1 MIRKSDLLEMQL
13 EIQKA
18 FQKMERRISDL
29 ENELAKQELR
39 HKAEIQ
45 QLEMSISHT
54 KAIEDLKAKQASAPV
69 ETEAEKLA
77 REKAER
83 RASVMMQYCEDP
95 ETLQKLGFN
104 IPVGGGNE

>member
-13 EIQKA
+13 EIQQT
-18 FQKMERRISDL
+18 FQKMERKISDL

-39 HKAEIQ
+39 HKLEMQ

-54 KAIEDLKAKQASAPV
+54 KVIEALKAKQASAPV
-69 ETEAEKLA
+69 ETEDEKLE

-83 RASVMMQYCEDP
+83 RANVMMQYTEDP

-104 IPVGGGNE
+104 IPVGGR